1 MTNAT
6 PMGPT
11 ATRIPAE
18 PTAGAAAATTAG
30 TATAEPPT
38 GRVIARL
45 LRLASPLNGRMA
57 SACLFGTIGHLAA
70 AFLPVSGVFAMFA
83 AAGHPI
89 AGIGVAPAITALV
102 IFAIIRGLM
111 RYAEQYTN
119 HYVAFTLLALLR
131 DKAFGAMRRLAPA
144 KLEGRGRGDLIAL
157 VTTDVELLE
166 IFFAHTISPT
176 VIATAT
182 SLIMA
187 LALLPLSPALAL
199 LLVVAHLL
207 VGVALPWLQS
217 LVMGPLGGRIRGQ
230 ASALDDYVIDG
241 LRGIGETMGFGRGDA
256 QVREVEE
263 RTNRLYD
270 ERAKLSHLEGMF
282 AAFAGV
288 IVVLASAAAAL
299 IVAQGAAVS
308 VPAVTHGPTIDAA
321 AAPPSLVDVAAL
333 GPALA
338 GAVLVAS
345 SFGPTL
351 ALANLPANLTQTFA
365 AARRLFAIMDE
376 TPAVEETG
384 TATPAF
390 DGMALEHVDFAYPEA
405 DGPETD
411 GGAASG
417 AASAIPAHVLHDAN
431 LTVPAHGILGI
442 QGPSGRGKST
452 MLKLLQRFWD
462 PTAGRVT
469 FSGEDLRDVSAAHRR
484 AQQVV
489 VRQETHL
496 FDGTIG
502 DNLRIADPAATE
514 AELDEACRK
523 ASVLDLIRDLPKG
536 YDTPI
541 GELGDRL
548 SQGERQRLGLARAF
562 LRHAPLM
569 LLDEPTSRL
578 DALNEAVILRAVR
591 AAARDAG
598 TSVVLVS
605 HRESTMRI
613 ADHVVRL

>member
-1 MTNAT
+1 MTTNVT

-11 ATRIPAE
+11 ATRIPDS
-18 PTAGAAAATTAG
+18 TAS
-30 TATAEPPT
+30 ATAEISGATTTQMPT

-57 SACLFGTIGHLAA
+57 SACLFGIIGHLAA

-83 AAGHPI
+83 AIGSPI

-102 IFAIIRGLM
+102 VFALIRGAM

-119 HYVAFTLLALLR
+119 HFVAFTLLALLR
-131 DKAFGAMRRLAPA
+131 DKAFGALRRLAPA
-144 KLEGRGRGDLIAL
+144 KLEGKGRGGLIAL

-176 VIATAT
+176 VIAIVT
-182 SLIMA
+182 SLLMA
-187 LALLPLSPALAL
+187 GALCFLNPALAL
-199 LLVVAHLL
+199 LLVIAHLL
-207 VGVALPWLQS
+207 VGVALPWAQARS
-217 LVMGPLGGRIRGQ
+217 MGRLGGRIRAQ

-241 LRGIGETMGFGRGDA
+241 LRGIGETMGFGRGQE
-256 QVREVEE
+256 QVDEVIG

-270 ERAKLSHLEGMF
+270 ERAKLSRFEGVF
-282 AAFAGV
+282 SALAGV
-288 IVVLASAAAAL
+288 VVVLASAAAMM
-299 IVAQGAAVS
+299 IVMQDA
-308 VPAVTHGPTIDAA
+308 PASTGVGM
-321 AAPPSLVDVAAL
+321 
-333 GPALA
+333 PAMIGQSLA

-376 TPAVEETG
+376 RPAVNETG
-384 TATPAF
+384 DQTPSF
-390 DGMALEHVDFAYPEA
+390 DGMALEHVGFAYPEA
-405 DGPETD
+405 PDVP
-411 GGAASG
+411 
-417 AASAIPAHVLHDAN
+417 VLSDMN
-431 LTVPAHGILGI
+431 LTVPERGILGI

-452 MLKLLQRFWD
+452 VLKLLQRFWD

-469 FSGEDLRDVSAAHRR
+469 FSGTDLREVAAGHRR

-502 DNLRIADPAATE
+502 ENLRIAKPDATD
-514 AELDEACRK
+514 AELDEACRA
-523 ASVLDLIRDLPKG
+523 ASVLDLVHELPQG

-562 LRHAPLM
+562 LRKAPLM

-578 DALNEAVILRAVR
+578 DALNEAVILKAVR

-598 TSVVLVS
+598 TAVVLVS

-613 ADHVVRL
+613 ADRVIQM